1 MKRCIYTNV
10 FTLSSKD
17 PSSNKY
23 IEMFFLWFLFLK
35 KFGGLS
41 AIDEIHVAM
50 DTRTHQSIQENPDY
64 SSYIQHIHIHL
75 YEPPRTLLEGMK
87 QKYVYAERFQR
98 MSPDVQY
105 LYLDVDV
112 LVYKPLALL
121 IASESIQN
129 HIHIATEEAIQ
140 SFAGN
145 LLGSNYLADRVQ
157 LIGDEEIEFQTRAGI
172 SAGLFGWHH
181 ESPDFADVFQTL
193 SKKIESETVKY
204 YTIEQPFFNEAIV
217 LYMRE
222 GKPIYTIPYEKV
234 GYNIIIGVENN
245 LQVVLVNFAGE
256 PGDETI
262 HYKKLVQAY
271 QHAFQ
276 QPTF

>member
-50 DTRTHQSIQENPDY
+50 DTRTYQCIQENTDY
-64 SSYIQHIHIHL
+64 ASYVTHVHIHL
-75 YEPPRTLLEGMK
+75 YEPPQTLLEGMK
-87 QKYVYAERFQR
+87 QKYTCAELFQR
-98 MSPDVQY
+98 TLPGVQY
-105 LYLDVDV
+105 LYLDIDV
-112 LVYKPLALL
+112 LVYKPLVNL
-121 IASESIQN
+121 IVPESIQN
-129 HIHIATEEAIQ
+129 HIHIATENAIQ

-145 LLGSNYLADRVQ
+145 ILGSNYLADRVQ
-157 LIGDEEIEFQTRAGI
+157 LNEHERRDLQGMSGI

-193 SKKIESETVKY
+193 SKKIESETIKY

-217 LYMRE
+217 LLLRQQ
-222 GKPIYTIPYEKV
+222 KSVYTIHSEKI
-234 GYNIIIGVENN
+234 GYNMFIPPNSEIPF
-245 LQVVLVNFAGE
+245 VLVNFAGE
-256 PGDETI
+256 PGDEML

-271 QHAFQ
+271 QEAFR